1 MILTNTQSNINDGEN
16 FTSLNLDDVEHC
28 LFVIMLVF
36 EKVMENL
43 KEFSILVEQ
52 KITYTFDLKW

>member
-16 FTSLNLDDVEHC
+16 FTSLNLYDVEHC